1 MSTPLAFS
9 LIFTLLALA
18 FTLSVMLL
26 SVLWRNWRTGT
37 GRALLLFLLSLALLQ
52 SGTLLTHIG
61 LLADFSEAL
70 IKACVNLAIL
80 GFFLVNLASLILLL
94 QAANALQAA
103 WDLICR
109 TGIAGLIILQP
120 AIWKHGIL
128 DLPTPLNERLFG
140 SSYTHL
146 GQVLTIL
153 SAVYVGFTLFAGW
166 HYWRRIDAPLLILPI
181 SALAMTQF
189 ASLAFSNIREYTL
202 TGVLGG
208 GISGILGFYLILRL
222 ELTPQSPQL
231 YWLKAI
237 TSTASGP
244 AYPVP
249 LSQTLTS
256 IAEQLRRIVRTDS
269 VTILVAIGPDRLEV
283 VSVAG
288 KVPMAMGRQIRVGEG
303 LSGRVM
309 QTLQT
314 MRVDDYQSW
323 SGRALYFADLPYCA
337 SISIPMIH
345 DGKLIGVINAHEITP
360 GRRFDDADQAIL
372 EMLAPQVTLYLVQ
385 AQLQHDLHMTQTYF
399 TTVMEQHPVAMLI
412 FDAAGILQQANTK
425 AQQMLTTIFG
435 TTSATPTAIQ
445 LAGRAQNTALI
456 EALVQWAVDPAH
468 PYTAQASFAKL
479 GTLTVQL
486 QAIPNTQA
494 QASDLLMI
502 IEPQAAVL
510 KPAST

>member
-52 SGTLLTHIG
+52 SGTLITHIG
-61 LLADFSEAL
+61 LLADFSDGL
-70 IKACVNLAIL
+70 VKVFVNLAIL
-80 GFFLVNLASLILLL
+80 GFFLVSLASLMLIL

-103 WDLICR
+103 WDLLCR
-109 TGIAGLIILQP
+109 TGIAGLVILQP
-120 AIWKHGIL
+120 GIWKHGIIE
-128 DLPTPLNERLFG
+128 LPTPLDEKLFG
-140 SSYTHL
+140 SPYTNL
-146 GQVLTIL
+146 GQILAIL

-166 HYWRRIDAPLLILPI
+166 YYWRRIDAPLLILPVI
-181 SALAMTQF
+181 LLAVTQL
-189 ASLAFSNIREYTL
+189 ASLAISNIREYTL

-208 GISGILGFYLILRL
+208 GISGVLGFYLILRL

-244 AYPVP
+244 A
-249 LSQTLTS
+249 QTLPLGETLTK

-269 VTILVAIGPDRLEV
+269 VAILLAIGPDRLEV
-283 VSVAG
+283 VTVAG
-288 KVPMAMGRQIRVGEG
+288 KVPMAVGRQIDVGEG

-323 SGRALYFADLPYCA
+323 SGRAVYFADLPYCA
-337 SISIPMIH
+337 SISVPLIH

-360 GRRFDDADQAIL
+360 GRRFDDPDQAIL

-385 AQLQHDLHMTQTYF
+385 AQLQHDLHVTQTYF
-399 TTVMEQHPVAMLI
+399 KTVMERHTVAMLI
-412 FDAAGILQQANTK
+412 FDAAGILQEANSQ
-425 AQQMLTTIFG
+425 AQQYLETIFDSS
-435 TTSATPTAIQ
+435 TAAPTAIE
-445 LAGRAQNTALI
+445 LAGHAQDTALI
-456 EALVQWAVDPAH
+456 EALVQWAIDPTR
-468 PYTAQASFAKL
+468 PYTVQTTYDKL

-486 QAIPNTQA
+486 QTIPNAQA
-494 QASDLLMI
+494 TASDLLMI
-502 IEPQAAVL
+502 IEPQTVEL
-510 KPAST
+510 KPV